1 MKKDETKKLFETK
14 KELHD
19 QLLFL
24 NVWLTEWIYV
34 KDLHYENVE
43 SREKRMNELLRLI
56 LGGPDGTGL
65 LQDLVDAKT
74 GGLITSL
81 REDFP
86 TIRMEELLV
95 FSYSA
100 VGFNNDITFRLI
112 GVSCKNSVSVIRTR
126 LRYKIIRRHSKRKD
140 EYLALL
146 PKKGCRI
153 GKEMLSL
160 QDSSKA
166 FYGNSK
172 KNQNQG
178 SPQRKAGH

>member
-1 MKKDETKKLFETK
+1 MRKDEEKRLFEIR
-14 KELHD
+14 EDLHD

-24 NVWLTEWIYV
+24 NIWLTEWINV
-34 KDLHYENVE
+34 KDLHYQNVE
-43 SREKRMNELLRLI
+43 NREEKMTELLRII
-56 LGGPDGTGL
+56 LGGPQGTGL
-65 LQDLVDAKT
+65 LQNLVDAKT

-81 REDFP
+81 KEDFP
-86 TIRMEELLV
+86 TIRIEELLV

-126 LRYKIIRRHSKRKD
+126 LRQRIIWKHPPRKD

-178 SPQRKAGH
+178 SPLRKAGH

>member
-1 MKKDETKKLFETK
+1 MTDFMRKDEEKRLFEIRE
-14 KELHD
+14 ELYD

-24 NVWLTEWIYV
+24 NIWLTEWIYV
-34 KDLHYENVE
+34 KDLHYRNVKN
-43 SREKRMNELLRLI
+43 RDEKMKELLRII
-56 LGGPDGTGL
+56 LGGPQGTGL

-74 GGLITSL
+74 GGLISSL
-81 REDFP
+81 KKDFP
-86 TIRMEELLV
+86 AIRIEELLV
-95 FSYSA
+95 FSYTA
-100 VGFNNDITFRLI
+100 VGLSNDITFRLI

-126 LRYKIIRRHSKRKD
+126 LRQRIIWKHPLRKD
-140 EYLALL
+140 EYLALM

-178 SPQRKAGH
+178 SPQ

>member
-1 MKKDETKKLFETK
+1 MMKKDDTTKLFETR
-14 KELHD
+14 KEMHD

-24 NVWLTEWIYV
+24 SVWLTEWVYL
-34 KDLHYENVE
+34 KDLHYQDMYA
-43 SREKRMNELLRLI
+43 REDRMNHLLRII
-56 LGGPDGTGL
+56 LGGAKGTGL
-65 LQDLVDAKT
+65 LQDFVDAKT
-74 GGLITSL
+74 GGLITAL

-86 TIRMEELLV
+86 TIRMEEILV
-95 FSYSA
+95 FSYTA
-100 VGFNNDITFRLI
+100 VGFNNDITFRLM
-112 GVSCKNSVSVIRTR
+112 GLSCKNSVSVIRTR
-126 LRYKIIRRHSKRKD
+126 LRHKIIRKHSERMK
-140 EYLALL
+140 EYLSLL

-178 SPQRKAGH
+178 SPL